1 MNYNISFQE
10 RVALAMMRLSKQSPV
25 TSLAVAREQ
34 AQWLKKNTKTNQKKQ
49 GNSSNSPGETNSKG
63 DNWYDSR

>member
-25 TSLAVAREQ
+25 TLEVAKEQ
-34 AQWLKKNTKTNQKKQ
+34 AQWLKKNTKTNLKKQ
-49 GNSSNSPGETNSKG
+49 RDSSNLPDKANS
-63 DNWYDSR
+63 

>member
-25 TSLAVAREQ
+25 TLEAAKEQ

-49 GNSSNSPGETNSKG
+49 RDYSNLPGKANS
-63 DNWYDSR
+63 